1 MATYSLKNFV
11 EKEVVRLLRKIYEGV
26 HIFVIYR
33 PEMHVRAQFSKVF

>member
-26 HIFVIYR
+26 HIFVIIQAKNAC
-33 PEMHVRAQFSKVF
+33 PSTVF